1 MESTNGLNI
10 RDDYPQRLG
19 DSTKDLIWRQA
30 WLLNMCFLP
39 SPLEHQKKF
48 NGIRINGWDCPLLR
62 SIGDVLEPPKGRR
75 RQGDETE
82 ILLNMNCSKAFVLLL
97 PSP

>member
-39 SPLEHQKKF
+39 SPLEHQK
-48 NGIRINGWDCPLLR
+48 NSTESESTGGIVLSLGASGTSLNLLR
-62 SIGDVLEPPKGRR
+62 AGDDKG
-75 RQGDETE
+75 TK
-82 ILLNMNCSKAFVLLL
+82 LKYS
-97 PSP
+97 